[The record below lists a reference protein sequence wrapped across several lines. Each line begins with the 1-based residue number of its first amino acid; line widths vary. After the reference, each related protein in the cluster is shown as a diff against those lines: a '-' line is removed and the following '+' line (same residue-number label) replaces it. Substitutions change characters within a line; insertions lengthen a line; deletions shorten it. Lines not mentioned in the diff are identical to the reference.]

1 MKQQTNTTSI
11 SISKETKEKL
21 LDTMHKYKFRN
32 YDPFISSVLKI
43 LNKFKPELEE
53 LKQ

>member
-1 MKQQTNTTSI
+1 MKHKNNFANI
-11 SISKETKEKL
+11 SVKKETRDKL
-21 LDTMHKYKFRN
+21 LDVMNKYKFRN

-43 LNKFKPELEE
+43 LNKFKPELQE